1 MDTIWLATF
10 AEVARTGSFTA
21 AAEKLRFTQSAIS
34 RQISALEGE
43 LGARLFDRLPRG
55 VRLTEDGRSLLGH
68 AEAVLERLGV
78 AKYDLAALHSAAA
91 GSMRIGSFSS
101 SNAVLVP
108 RALAMFRDTHP
119 GVRTIHREGMTSQL
133 LARLT
138 AGELDL
144 AVISLAADDRP
155 DGLSLH
161 KIITDH
167 LWIALPDGH
176 RLARRKRL
184 QLDDLNGETWI
195 AGQPRAED
203 TLARTA
209 QQPPEIGI
217 VVQEWIAKLGFV
229 AAGLGVTLVPSIS
242 VAAVPPGVTVVPLH
256 RNEITP
262 RRIFA
267 ATVKHTTMPASVQ
280 AFLQCL
286 TACATELT

>member
-21 AAEKLRFTQSAIS
+21 AAERLRFTQSAIS

-68 AEAVLERLGV
+68 AEAVLERLDV
-78 AKYDLAALHSAAA
+78 AKYDLAALHSVAA

-108 RALAMFRDTHP
+108 RAIARFRDAHP
-119 GVRTIHREGMTSQL
+119 GVRTIHHEGLTSQL

-144 AVISLAADDRP
+144 AVISLAADERP
-155 DGLSLH
+155 DGVGLH
-161 KIITDH
+161 KITTDH

-176 RLARRKRL
+176 RLAGRKCL
-184 QLDDLNGETWI
+184 QLGDLNGETWI
-195 AGQPRAED
+195 AGQPRAAD

-242 VAAVPPGVTVVPLH
+242 VAAVPSGVTVVPLH

-262 RRIFA
+262 RLIFA
-267 ATVKHTTMPASVQ
+267 ATAEHTTMSASVQ
-280 AFLQCL
+280 TFLKCL
-286 TACATELT
+286 IACARDLT